1 MFLLVGGD
9 SEIGAAT
16 ARAMNQRNIAGVA
29 TTRRGDEASAGRP
42 FLDLTAP
49 LDDWH
54 PPEGTR
60 AACVFVAIAR
70 LAACATDPAGSAHVN
85 VAQTLALIDRLLA
98 LNIHVLFLSTN
109 QVFDGSR
116 PNLPPDAPHS
126 PVSEYGRQKAQTEAA
141 LIARMNKGAP
151 VAILRLAKVVS
162 PDMALVR
169 GWIDALK
176 QGKPIRAFHDMTMAP
191 APTALVNDVIL
202 ALMQNRVEGIFQ
214 FTGPCDVS
222 YAETGRYLA
231 RRLQADPRLV
241 EETSALDNGL
251 PAGATPRNTTLDS
264 SAIRERFGL
273 QCPDAWPVIDTVM
286 G

>member
-16 ARAMNQRNIAGVA
+16 ARTMHQRNIAGVA
-29 TTRRGDEASAGRP
+29 TTRRREQAGAGRP
-42 FLDLTAP
+42 YLDLTAP

-60 AACVFVAIAR
+60 AACVFIAIAR
-70 LAACATDPAGSAHVN
+70 LAACAADPAGSAHVN
-85 VAQTLALIDRLLA
+85 VTQTLALIDRLLA
-98 LNIHVLFLSTN
+98 QNIHVLFLSTN

-116 PNLPPDAPHS
+116 ANMPADAPHS
-126 PVSEYGRQKAQTEAA
+126 PVSEYGRQKARTEAA
-141 LIARMNKGAP
+141 LIERMGRGAP

-176 QGKPIRAFHDMTMAP
+176 QRKPIRAFHDMTMAP
-191 APTALVNDVIL
+191 APTTLVSDVIL
-202 ALMQNRVEGIFQ
+202 ALLQSRAEGIFQ
-214 FTGPCDVS
+214 FTGPRDVS

-231 RRLQADPRLV
+231 ARLQADPKLV

-251 PAGATPRNTTLDS
+251 PDGATPRNTKLDS
-264 SAIRERFGL
+264 STIRERFEL
-273 QCPDAWPVIDTVM
+273 QCPDAWPVIDTVTS
-286 G
+286 